1 MKRNLDGWQAFSQY
15 LLVILTSVVVISYV
29 WVNKRGVKLPM
40 WVAFL

>member
-1 MKRNLDGWQAFSQY
+1 MRCNLDEWQAFSQH

-29 WVNKRGVKLPM
+29 WENKAQVNLPV